1 MGIAH
6 DIDEFDELKDE
17 NQNTKN
23 LLIEGDSW
31 VSHPQ
36 MRNYSD
42 QFEVMGNDNIDI
54 LNIASPGDTMLNI
67 MNRHGNQIKTLEKI
81 ITDPVFSYKWDAIF
95 LSAMG
100 NDIIGPEIRYFI
112 EDKNDNP
119 GLYGRELLNGFFKRV
134 LSDITEDYKHFIKMV
149 RTSTKNAT
157 TPIITHS
164 YCYLEPRQKGT
175 VFLGIKLN
183 KGWIKVY
190 LEDKNI
196 DEPEEQTDL
205 VKGLLTACYEAMK
218 SIDDDKFLVVDTR
231 ELLMRNGK
239 PDTSLFHDEI
249 HPSSKGFE
257 IITKKIIEEATNHGF
272 WL

>member
-1 MGIAH
+1 MG
-6 DIDEFDELKDE
+6 D
-17 NQNTKN
+17 
-23 LLIEGDSW
+23 G
-31 VSHPQ
+31 
-36 MRNYSD
+36 
-42 QFEVMGNDNIDI
+42 NIDI

-67 MNRHGNQIKTLEKI
+67 MNRHGNQIKTLEEI
-81 ITDPVFSYKWDAIF
+81 IADPSFSYKWDAIF
-95 LSAMG
+95 ISAMG
-100 NDIIGPEIRYFI
+100 NDIVGPEIRYFI

-190 LEDKNI
+190 LDDKNI
-196 DEPEEQTDL
+196 TVKEEQIDL

-239 PDTSLFHDEI
+239 PDTTFFHDEI

-257 IITKKIIEEATNHGF
+257 IVTKKIIEEASNHGF